1 MGDRTYAAFR
11 LGGHVETIDELDE
24 VVSSIMSESVTDN
37 RTGKVT
43 SSESIVQ
50 AMLRRSVEAN
60 EPPDFYGCDV
70 NYGTFDDIESVIGNV
85 PGLGA
90 HFTWEA
96 GGDYDAGMKTVMPDG
111 TVFTA
116 GDSNDGA
123 TIPLSDLTKARES
136 DEPLAAVDKLI
147 ADAKAAEGA
156 TLPPFTVSPAV
167 AAYLKI
173 FAAKAA

>member
-11 LGGHVETIDELDE
+11 LGGHVETIAELDE
-24 VVSSIMSESVTDN
+24 IVSSIVSEGVEEN
-37 RTGKVT
+37 RTGREAR
-43 SSESIVQ
+43 SESNVQ
-50 AMLRRSVEAN
+50 AMLRRSIETN
-60 EPPDFYGCDV
+60 DQPHFYGCQV
-70 NYGTFDDIESVIGNV
+70 NYGTFEGIESVIGEV

-96 GGDYDAGMKTVMPDG
+96 GDDYNAGMKTVMPDG
-111 TVFTA
+111 TKFTA
-116 GDSNDGA
+116 CDSDDGA
-123 TIPLSDLTKARES
+123 AIPLSDLTKARES
-136 DEPLAAVDKLI
+136 DDPLAAVDKLI

-173 FAAKAA
+173 FAEKAA